1 MSDGIKMDVLH
12 TLEKNFS
19 AQLHATEDIP
29 FPQSSVTAIKV
40 STVPEWSN
48 NSKYPDH
55 IDLPMKCRVC
65 GDKAS
70 GFHYGVH
77 SCEGCK
83 GFFRRTYRM
92 KLTYKPCPY
101 LQTEPCKINVT
112 TRNKCQYCRFQ
123 KCLMVGMSHDASR
136 FGRMPREERI
146 RLLEEIREEENDA
159 TEEDKHRAELRE
171 LTDRV
176 HEAFSDIFKEKF
188 TLLPHAKSTYRVKTE
203 DGQENIEDTKPMQE
217 LTEAKDIAKYCT
229 ESLLAVVEGLAK
241 FAKKLAEFRNL
252 DLNDQVCLLRDAAF
266 EIAMI
271 ATSSR
276 YIADAMW
283 FPLEGVYIKKQI
295 MQDLDLVYLKDKVKF
310 FEKIKKLNIN
320 ERELALFSVLALAA
334 PDRDDLAERGKVE
347 KFQEV
352 ILEALEQELRQTHAN
367 HRILLPRLLHLLV
380 DLRQLVLEHIQQV
393 QKFMLMDDPQYPGPP
408 PLLKEIY
415 GL

>member
-1 MSDGIKMDVLH
+1 MGPKEKGNKGGGKLRRRESKEKGNLAKGEGKEKKRRKAKGKERKQNAHQSNRRGREGTENGRLNLKRPYSLMNAVLAAH
-12 TLEKNFS
+12 IYANLCKKRKKER
-19 AQLHATEDIP
+19 
-29 FPQSSVTAIKV
+29 
-40 STVPEWSN
+40 SN

-146 RLLEEIREEENDA
+146 RLLEEIREERTTPQKKINTELNSEN
-159 TEEDKHRAELRE
+159 H
-171 LTDRV
+171 DRV

-203 DGQENIEDTKPMQE
+203 DGQVEENNKKLKFARFAIKRKHRRYKTNAGTNRSQGHCKI
-217 LTEAKDIAKYCT
+217 LHRIIARG
-229 ESLLAVVEGLAK
+229 SRRISQ

-271 ATSSR
+271 ATR
-276 YIADAMW
+276 
-283 FPLEGVYIKKQI
+283 
-295 MQDLDLVYLKDKVKF
+295 
-310 FEKIKKLNIN
+310 
-320 ERELALFSVLALAA
+320 
-334 PDRDDLAERGKVE
+334 RGTS
-347 KFQEV
+347 QMPCGS
-352 ILEALEQELRQTHAN
+352 H
-367 HRILLPRLLHLLV
+367 
-380 DLRQLVLEHIQQV
+380 
-393 QKFMLMDDPQYPGPP
+393 
-408 PLLKEIY
+408 
-415 GL
+415 